1 MLFLQENCIDVR
13 IPFDWSNKLRLT
25 QKLYEIENI

>member
-1 MLFLQENCIDVR
+1 MSYLQENCINVQ

-25 QKLYEIENI
+25 QKLYEI